1 MASPNPLLLTIDCCD
16 PHATVG
22 LVSGNQMVAV
32 AQTPPQVRT
41 AVSLVPTIHRLYQQA
56 NKTLSNTEAIAV
68 TYGPGSFTSLRIGL
82 TVAKSIAYAGHL
94 PLIGVNSLDVLLLAG
109 RDAWR
114 RHVLSTAAGPT
125 GAPPE
130 ESHSW
135 IGRAAKAAYRSQSY
149 QKEVEFIVDEV
160 DSLEVSLEVWMV
172 PQSLIEYDRFRTQVG
187 SDQLSDESRLNEWAC
202 GQPDPSVTVLP
213 EVVATAKLW
222 RTIRG
227 TQLAANGGL
236 ERSVEHPG
244 SSRQI
249 LVGDFPFES
258 QIESTGA
265 NAMVFRAPPPTPAEA
280 VAAMARLAWET
291 VLVARPESLD
301 PMLVQPVY
309 YRVSAAEDQ
318 LR

>member
-114 RHVLSTAAGPT
+114 RHVLSTVAGPA
-125 GAPPE
+125 GAAPE
-130 ESHSW
+130 ETHSW

-160 DSLEVSLEVWMV
+160 DSLEVLMV
-172 PQSLIEYDRFRTQVG
+172 PQRLTEYDRFRTQAG
-187 SDQLSDESRLNEWAC
+187 AGQLSDESRLNEWAC
-202 GQPDPSVTVLP
+202 GQPEPSVTVLP
-213 EVVATAKLW
+213 EVIATAKLW
-222 RTIRG
+222 QTIRG
-227 TQLAANGGL
+227 TQLAAHGGL

-249 LVGDFPFES
+249 LVGDFPSES
-258 QIESTGA
+258 ELESTGA
-265 NAMVFRAPPPTPAEA
+265 AAMVFRAPPPTPVEA

>member
-16 PHATVG
+16 QHATVG
-22 LVSGNQMVAV
+22 LVSGNRIVAV

-41 AVSLVPTIHRLYQQA
+41 AVSLVPTIHLLYQQA
-56 NKTLSNTEAIAV
+56 SETLGNTKTIAV

-109 RDAWR
+109 RDACR
-114 RHVLSTAAGPT
+114 RQNSSTATGPT
-125 GAPPE
+125 GAPPQ
-130 ESHSW
+130 ESHCW
-135 IGRAAKAAYRSQSY
+135 VGRAAKAAYRSQSY
-149 QKEVEFIVDEV
+149 QKDVELIADGA
-160 DSLEVSLEVWMV
+160 DSLDLLMV
-172 PQSLIEYDRFRTQVG
+172 QQRLTEYNRFRTQGG
-187 SDQLSDESRLNEWAC
+187 SNQLSDESRLNDWAC
-202 GQPDPSVTVLP
+202 GQPEPSLTVLS
-213 EVVATAKLW
+213 EDVATAKLW

-227 TQLAANGGL
+227 TRLGATKGGL
-236 ERSVEHPG
+236 ERIVEKTG
-244 SSRQI
+244 NSRQI

-258 QIESTGA
+258 QVDSTGA
-265 NAMVFRAPPPTPAEA
+265 NTMVFRAPLPTPAEA

-291 VLVARPESLD
+291 VLVISPESLD

>member
-16 PHATVG
+16 QHATVG
-22 LVSGNQMVAV
+22 LVSGNQLVAV
-32 AQTPPQVRT
+32 AETPPQVRT

-56 NKTLSNTEAIAV
+56 TQTLINTEAIAV

-114 RHVLSTAAGPT
+114 RHGLSTTAGPT

-130 ESHSW
+130 ESHGW

-149 QKEVEFIVDEV
+149 QKDVEFIVDGVE
-160 DSLEVSLEVWMV
+160 SLELSML
-172 PQSLIEYDRFRTQVG
+172 PQRLAEYDRFRTQVG
-187 SDQLSDESRLNEWAC
+187 SDPLSDESRLNEWAC
-202 GQPDPSVTVLP
+202 GQPEPSVTVLP

-227 TQLAANGGL
+227 TLLGAAKGGR
-236 ERSVEHPG
+236 EQIVVHSG
-244 SSRQI
+244 TARQI
-249 LVGDFPFES
+249 LVGDFPSASPFASPGE
-258 QIESTGA
+258 G
-265 NAMVFRAPPPTPAEA
+265 AMVFRAPPPTPAEA
-280 VAAMARLAWET
+280 VAAMARLTWET
-291 VLVARPESLD
+291 LLVARPESLD